1 MGAAQNP
8 WELFGIHGKCWG
20 SMGTAQNPWKLLR
33 IHGKCWESMGAA
45 QNPWESLR
53 IHGKWSEFME
63 NVEDPWEPL
72 RIHGNFLESMDSPQH
87 PWELLFLSPF
97 WHFSPNSPF
106 PSSNPIFF
114 SHFPSTR
121 SSLSRH
127 RIPGNFP
134 MDGFNCLG
142 FCPFL
147 VFSLDTF
154 AHLGSVW
161 NLAQAGKNVKKM
173 NCSD

>member
-1 MGAAQNP
+1 
-8 WELFGIHGKCWG
+8 
-20 SMGTAQNPWKLLR
+20 
-33 IHGKCWESMGAA
+33 MGAA

-72 RIHGNFLESMDSPQH
+72 RIHGNFSESMESPQH

-173 NCSD
+173 NCSDELFRLFNFDQRHLAFSRFYPNKLLCLHSNLLDFFSFLK